1 VSTSA
6 PDPPLS
12 PVVINAP
19 SFGGYALAE
28 PNTIEGVSFW
38 PRVGARVIDL
48 VAHYIV
54 AFCSGILF
62 AILLV
67 IAGGGHADPVMLRR
81 LGRTDLVA
89 LVTALLGSVAY
100 HTICEWAHGS
110 SLGKI
115 ALSMVVVQEDGSPC
129 RFRSALVRSLAYF
142 VDALFFGLIGYFAM
156 KDSVQQQRH
165 GDQWAHTIVCKRSA
179 APPQS
184 LRSGGRF
191 VAAFLLAAMA
201 DTALIMFGLLLKVL

>member
-1 VSTSA
+1 MSTPA
-6 PDPPLS
+6 PVPPLS
-12 PVVINAP
+12 PAVIHVP
-19 SFGGYALAE
+19 SFGGYGSAE

-62 AILLV
+62 AIFLV
-67 IAGGGHADPVMLRR
+67 IAGGGHADAVMLRR
-81 LGRTDLVA
+81 LGRTDAIAFIV
-89 LVTALLGSVAY
+89 ALLGSVAY
-100 HTICEWAHGS
+100 HTICEWGHGS
-110 SLGKI
+110 SLGKFV
-115 ALSMVVVQEDGSPC
+115 LSMVVVQEDGSPC
-129 RFRSALVRSLAYF
+129 RFPSALIRSAAYF

-165 GDQWAHTIVCKRSA
+165 GDQWAHTVVCKRSA

-191 VAAFLLAAMA
+191 VATFLLAAMA
-201 DTALIMFGLLLKVL
+201 DMALIMFGLLLKVL